1 MPRVNRKEAA
11 GALGMGATIL
21 GLCLLGW
28 GTLLIAVVP
37 AHLQIGTTT
46 FGVGVG
52 ITAFTL
58 GMRHAFDADHIAA
71 IDGVTRKLVADQK
84 KPLSVGFWFSL
95 GHSSAVLVLT
105 ILLSLGVRGLV
116 ASVHDSGSVV
126 HQITSIVGPSVS
138 GIFLY
143 LLSAVNIVV
152 LVRIIKVFL
161 RMRTGGYDSQALERQ
176 LDKRG
181 IANRLLGRLM
191 RSIKNPRQMY
201 GIGLLFGLGF
211 DTATEVGL
219 LVLAGDGAT
228 SELPWYAALCLP
240 ILFAAGM
247 SLFDALDGSLMYFV
261 YGWAQARPVRK
272 VYYNMTVTGLSVI
285 VALGIGTVELLSLL
299 GDQLGLVGPLWL
311 WVDGVSLGDLGAA
324 VLVLFVLTWV
334 VAIAVWKFGR
344 VESRWAES
352 YSLQIDR

>member
-1 MPRVNRKEAA
+1 MPRPNRG
-11 GALGMGATIL
+11 GATGLFGMVATIL
-21 GLCLLGW
+21 GLCVLGW

-37 AHLQIGTTT
+37 AHLQFGTKT
-46 FGVGVG
+46 FGVGIG

-95 GHSSAVLVLT
+95 GHSSVVLVLT